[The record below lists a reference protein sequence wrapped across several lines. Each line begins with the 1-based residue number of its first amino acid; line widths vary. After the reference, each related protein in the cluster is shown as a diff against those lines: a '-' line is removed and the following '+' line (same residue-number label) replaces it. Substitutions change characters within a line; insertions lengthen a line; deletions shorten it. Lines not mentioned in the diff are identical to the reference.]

1 MPSDTDREAAIW
13 DLLQQY
19 SRRNNIGSQSLSN
32 AFQLA
37 SGNLQLV
44 ILMQEPC
51 NIAGDVSY
59 DVMLGKTKDRNEQDE
74 FEVGSPTLQEV
85 EHIIQ
90 VESHGNFGLRDIPL
104 VDVNMLCPP
113 SLQEKSNF
121 TDQNLEE
128 AQVLCLKIIRLI
140 EPKVVLIL
148 TCVAVRS
155 AVRGIRLFSSS
166 LKEAGTTK
174 HTSLG
179 KGEDCH
185 PFVAVKGF
193 HPSIFL
199 RRNYI
204 DQRHWHDE
212 EVRCAKQMLHICF
225 RKAILELENKEL
237 CRKDESF
244 TRNWTARWA

>member
-1 MPSDTDREAAIW
+1 MRTPSDTNRQAAIW

-19 SRRNNIGSQSLSN
+19 SRRKDIGSQSLSN
-32 AFQLA
+32 EFQLV

-51 NIAGDVSY
+51 NIAAEVSH

-74 FEVGSPTLQEV
+74 FQVGSPTLQEV

-90 VESHGNFGLRDIPL
+90 VESHGDFALRDIPL

-121 TDQNLEE
+121 TDQDLKE
-128 AQVLCLKIIRLI
+128 AQELYLEIIRLI
-140 EPKVVLIL
+140 EPKVVLVL

-155 AVRGIRLFSSS
+155 AVKGIRLFSSS

-174 HTSLG
+174 HKSLG

-185 PFVAVKGF
+185 PFVVVKGF

-199 RRNYI
+199 RRDYI
-204 DQRHWHDE
+204 DQRP
-212 EVRCAKQMLHICF
+212 K
-225 RKAILELENKEL
+225 NTL
-237 CRKDESF
+237 CHMVS
-244 TRNWTARWA
+244 W